1 MEKGPEKLSFQ
12 RHKLMSSLM
21 SSEFIWEKFY
31 VMHLEINVA
40 VPELFLPFISSLP
53 VMRNAW
59 QTDVILTTVNIL
71 LPRRCC

>member
-21 SSEFIWEKFY
+21 SSELIWGMFY

-40 VPELFLPFISSLP
+40 VPELFLTFHFHFAC
-53 VMRNAW
+53 NAKC
-59 QTDVILTTVNIL
+59 LTNWCHLDNSKHPAT
-71 LPRRCC
+71 